1 MEKREEILSGLSYD
15 EGLVGSEEVEF
26 ARLELVP
33 SSGERS
39 CSGSVSGISMSL
51 SFPNGVSS
59 KVEGL
64 DSDTSALLLM
74 ELVSRC
80 APQAGN
86 GNDPARV

>member
-1 MEKREEILSGLSYD
+1 MEEMTRGVVFGDSGECS
-15 EGLVGSEEVEF
+15 EGVEF

-33 SSGERS
+33 SSAGR
-39 CSGSVSGISMSL
+39 SVSAKSEGISMSL

-80 APQAGN
+80 APSSSVS
-86 GNDPARV
+86 DDTVRL